1 MQDFKWYL
9 VQFKPNSH
17 RIAERNLL
25 RQGFDVFLPMQK
37 ITKRNA
43 TRFVHEL
50 RPVFPGYLFVH
61 LCASAGPWRTVN
73 ATYGV
78 SKLVSFSKIPAPVPD
93 DFIDG
98 LISRCDQDAVLK
110 ADGDMCPGD
119 QVIINQGP
127 FSNFLAT
134 IQDIQ
139 DDERVW
145 ILLDL
150 LGQKSKI
157 NVPKSNLQL
166 T

>member
-43 TRFVHEL
+43 TRFVNDL

-78 SKLVSFSKIPAPVPD
+78 
-93 DFIDG
+93 
-98 LISRCDQDAVLK
+98 
-110 ADGDMCPGD
+110 
-119 QVIINQGP
+119 
-127 FSNFLAT
+127 
-134 IQDIQ
+134 
-139 DDERVW
+139 
-145 ILLDL
+145 
-150 LGQKSKI
+150 
-157 NVPKSNLQL
+157 
-166 T
+166 